1 MAKTKRQPNIETIIK
16 KAVTAGLA
24 AGRREAEDI
33 YKATEKRLYAL
44 PVLEKRIKD
53 NQQRLVELQT
63 QGSPRRSKDIRR
75 LSRPGMRL
83 SPDEILEV
91 LIADV
96 EAAIAKDEYE
106 VETIK
111 KALEN
116 IKDDPYYLTVEGR
129 YFEQI
134 SDDEIAKKIHCDT
147 TTVWRQRKRL
157 VQTIAVWL
165 YGADAV

>member
-1 MAKTKRQPNIETIIK
+1 MAKTKRQPDIETIIE
-16 KAVTAGLA
+16 KAVNAGLK